1 MSTKVNPIA
10 FLCVI
15 VCLSMIYENDAFH
28 MHKPY
33 IGTCYKLLQVGRLI
47 IYQLKKTFQN
57 SSKIVMGRQPG
68 MMLDQWQMA
77 SGTSIGGISASGIFV
92 ITEAQ

>member
-1 MSTKVNPIA
+1 
-10 FLCVI
+10 
-15 VCLSMIYENDAFH
+15 MIYENEAFH

-33 IGTCYKLLQVGRLI
+33 ICTYYKLLQVDRLI

-57 SSKIVMGRQPG
+57 SLKIVMGHQPG
-68 MMLDQWQMA
+68 MMLDQRQMA
-77 SGTSIGGISASGIFV
+77 SGMSIGGISASGIFV